1 MLERR
6 SAFLY
11 SLWLKLVYSETR
23 GKHGVH
29 SEWYERDDER
39 EPLEATRLHALHS
52 KTYGT
57 YLQLYHVLSRLLD
70 GETDTD
76 AVIDARE
83 DDCYTTGQI
92 T

>member
-6 SAFLY
+6 SAFLSRIY

-52 KTYGT
+52 KTYG
-57 YLQLYHVLSRLLD
+57 YYDSILQLYHVLSRL
-70 GETDTD
+70 
-76 AVIDARE
+76 
-83 DDCYTTGQI
+83 Y
-92 T
+92 